1 MLWMNGVCLQSVFI
15 HPFIFETYAISV
27 GFQKS
32 TGQIPVGFSFCCAPN
47 TEVLCRSFFSF
58 LPPALRMLLLPEDS
72 ARLDEGTETGK
83 PSVEWIQD
91 FLRKRCLVTILGSQ
105 QVLNRRTFY

>member
-1 MLWMNGVCLQSVFI
+1 MCLQSVFI
-15 HPFIFETYAISV
+15 HPFIFETNAISV

-32 TGQIPVGFSFCCAPN
+32 KGPDPCGFSFCFASN

-72 ARLDEGTETGK
+72 ASLDDATETGK

-105 QVLNRRTFY
+105 QVLNRRKFY